1 MSATIATLVV
11 TITNAV
17 DGSVIEP
24 IYECH
29 GEEKFEEFVAWY
41 QANLGLR
48 KTAVLRGYTY
58 NNPMPLRSVL
68 VAK

>member
-11 TITNAV
+11 TITDAV

-24 IYECH
+24 VYECY
-29 GEEKFEEFVAWY
+29 GESKFNEFVAWY
-41 QANLGLR
+41 QSNLGFR
-48 KTAVLRGYTY
+48 KTAVLRAYTY
-58 NNPMPLRSVL
+58 NNPTALRSVV